1 MPSEPA
7 YTRLNVDERRRQL
20 VDAGAQLFAQYA
32 YEEITMKQVA
42 QVAGVSKPLL
52 YHYFP
57 SKVELFKAAVAEKA
71 EELGR
76 LIEPIGSETP
86 LEQLT
91 ASLDAYLA
99 WIADNAH
106 TWSKLMQSA
115 TTVPE
120 ARELVQ
126 DFRQHT
132 VDLVLTG
139 LIGRR
144 KPRPALRIAVNGWLG
159 YMDAAILDWTKAR
172 DLAPEKLRDVLLAAF
187 AASLFAAQQAD
198 PKIQLSFS
206 A

>member
-1 MPSEPA
+1 MPSGPA

-20 VDAGAQLFAQYA
+20 VDAGAKLFAQRA
-32 YEEITMKQVA
+32 YEEITMQEVA
-42 QVAGVSKPLL
+42 QLAGVSKPLL

-76 LIEPIGSETP
+76 LIEPIAGGTP

-99 WIADNAH
+99 WIGENALA
-106 TWSKLMQSA
+106 WSKLMQSA

-132 VDLVLTG
+132 VDLVVSG

-159 YMDAAILDWTKAR
+159 YMDAAILDWTRAR
-172 DLAPEKLRDVLLAAF
+172 DLSAEKLRDVLLAAF
-187 AASLFAAQQAD
+187 AASLYAAQQAD
-198 PKIQLSFS
+198 PRIELSFS
-206 A
+206 L